1 MEKRRILAAMAL
13 SLFLCVLIG
22 AFVEQV
28 SAAAAGGDTDM
39 MDRKGIGGLFKG
51 RGDKNDPRKP
61 TKTQMYMGFGSLVVM
76 VLVVK
81 YL

>member
-1 MEKRRILAAMAL
+1 MEKRRILAAL
-13 SLFLCVLIG
+13 VLAVIICAMIG

-28 SAAAAGGDTDM
+28 HAASTGM
-39 MDRKGIGGLFKG
+39 MERKGIGGLFQK
-51 RGDKNDPRKP
+51 DKDAKADPRTP
-61 TKTQMYMGFGSLVVM
+61 TKFQKYLGFGSLVVM